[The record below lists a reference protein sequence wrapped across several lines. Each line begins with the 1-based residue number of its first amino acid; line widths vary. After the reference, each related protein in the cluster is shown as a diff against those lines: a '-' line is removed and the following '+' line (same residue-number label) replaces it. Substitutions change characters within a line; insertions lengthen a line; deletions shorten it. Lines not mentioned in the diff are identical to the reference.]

1 MTEIVN
7 RPSIG
12 EWFGL
17 RRDNFV
23 LKPKENHDDR
33 KFYASRPGSVNIQS
47 QITGLEVRLEA
58 KLSPKR
64 LYWGPYG
71 SGKTHTLYKVLE
83 ALKSLGL
90 DIHVAFVECPALKK
104 TSTFTELYNRAMN
117 HIGMEF
123 VISLLKDVMNSTV
136 KEVGFAEAEI
146 VQRKIMEIMGDEDL
160 GRATYS
166 FVTAGPQFDP
176 MILWRWITASDI
188 STAERDKMR
197 VTDDLRAADPERL
210 ANILITLGRLLREH
224 KNKTL
229 VLVFDELDRTKDI
242 GSLDAQVTFSTAFTR
257 LTDPSQDFVAVF
269 LAASASRIQELP
281 EIISQPVQNRLGKKD
296 IVVIPSMTS
305 DDVEPFIK
313 DIIAYLAS
321 DKLDISK
328 RIKEAKTETEETIEK
343 EVYPFTKE
351 AIDEI
356 KSACGQI
363 ITPRDITRFMS
374 DGASFAKLRGKQII
388 TKKDVASVSGIE
400 GAT

>member
-1 MTEIVN
+1 LAEESKRV
-7 RPSIG
+7 SVK

-17 RRDNFV
+17 KRDNFV
-23 LKPKENHDDR
+23 LKPKENVEDR
-33 KFYASRPGSVNIQS
+33 KFYASRPNSVNIQS
-47 QITGLEVRLEA
+47 QITGLEVRLES

-83 ALKSLGL
+83 ALTALGL

-117 HIGMEF
+117 EIGMDF
-123 VISLLKDVMNSTV
+123 VISLLKDVMNATV
-136 KEVGFAEAEI
+136 KQVGFAEAEI
-146 VQRKIMEIMGDEDL
+146 VQRKIMEIMDDEDL

-176 MILWRWITASDI
+176 MVLWRWITASDI
-188 STAERDKMR
+188 SNAERDKLR
-197 VTDDLRAADPERL
+197 VTSDLRAADPERL
-210 ANILITLGRLLREH
+210 TNILITLGRLLREH

-257 LTDPSQDFVAVF
+257 LTDPAQDYVAAF

-281 EIISQPVQNRLGKKD
+281 EIISAPVQNRLGKRD

-305 DDVEPFIK
+305 EDVEPFIK
-313 DIIAYLAS
+313 DILDYLRDLNADV
-321 DKLDISK
+321 DKLV
-328 RIKEAKTETEETIEK
+328 EQAKAETEEEIEK
-343 EVYPFTKE
+343 EFYPFTKE
-351 AIDEI
+351 AIGEI

-374 DGASFAKLRGKQII
+374 DAASYAKLRGKHVI
-388 TKKDVASVSGIE
+388 TKKDVASVSG
-400 GAT
+400 T